1 MSRRHKDDC
10 ERFERERCERERVLP
25 VREKGIF
32 ENIVDLI
39 IILIVLQF
47 LCSCV
52 LGADDC

>member
-10 ERFERERCERERVLP
+10 DHRERVRVLP
-25 VREKGIF
+25 AREKGVF
-32 ENIVDLI
+32 ENIIDLI

-52 LGADDC
+52 LGTDDC